1 MTTELEKKLSDESA
15 KLFTRLEEIKKENQ
29 SYTDVLVKTE
39 SEKLSAVITQA
50 QEKLQKI
57 DAIEKTI
64 QRQADF
70 MQSGGSDK
78 EDLETKSK
86 IQEFFKGYKE
96 GKKEIC
102 ILERKDL
109 RTDNN
114 PDGGYLVRPQF
125 SNQII
130 AKIFETSPVRQYA
143 DVETIG
149 TNELVLDIDDNEA
162 GYEWVGEGSLGSDA
176 TTPQIGQLSIKVH
189 KIATKPRIS
198 TEALEDPV
206 RNLESWLQG
215 KVSEKFARAEAT
227 SFVLGNGITRPKGIL
242 TYSAWSSAG
251 VYERDKIE
259 QVNSTSSGAFT
270 VAGLVNIQNALL
282 ENFQNNA
289 IWMMN
294 RSSFGAILQLNSAN
308 NYNFLSLQPS
318 TVKQGIIELTLL
330 GKPVAYASDIVVASA
345 NSLSAIYGDFKA
357 GYKIVDRVGINIL
370 RDPYSVDGFVVYKTH
385 KRVGGAV
392 QNYQALKIQ
401 KMAI

>member
-1 MTTELEKKLSDESA
+1 MTTEIEKKLSDESA
-15 KLFTRLEEIKKENQ
+15 KLFSRLEEIKKENKD
-29 SYTDVLVKTE
+29 YTDVLVKAE
-39 SEKLSAVITQA
+39 SEKLALVITEA

-64 QRQADF
+64 QRQSEF

-86 IQEFFKGYKE
+86 FHDFFKNG

-102 ILERKDL
+102 VLERKDL
-109 RTDNN
+109 RTDSN

-125 SNQII
+125 STQII
-130 AKIFETSPVRQYA
+130 TKIFETSPIRQYA

-149 TNELVLDIDDNEA
+149 TNELVLDIDDQEA

-189 KIATKPRIS
+189 KIATKPKIS
-198 TEALEDPV
+198 NEALEDPI
-206 RNLESWLQG
+206 RNLEAWLQG

-242 TYSAWSSAG
+242 TYSAWASAG
-251 VYERDKIE
+251 VYEREKLE

-270 VAGLVNIQNALL
+270 VAGLVEIQNALF
-282 ENFQNNA
+282 EEYQNNA
-289 IWMMN
+289 RWMMN
-294 RSSFGAILQLNSAN
+294 RASYGDILQLNSAN
-308 NYNFLSLQPS
+308 HYNFLSLQPS
-318 TVKQGIIELTLL
+318 SQKQGIIELTLL
-330 GKPVAYASDIVVASA
+330 GKPVVYASDIVVPAA

-370 RDPYSVDGFVVYKTH
+370 RDPYSVDGFVVYKTY

-401 KMAI
+401 KLAT